1 MRRVSGLVPMALLQR
16 AARIAD
22 VSSSP
27 VSATVHRPQA
37 PPATRRLDRQVDIIG
52 QPPGADVAYFSS
64 AARAL
69 ASEDAARSD
78 SSTPVALYAP
88 GVRFDGYA

>member
-1 MRRVSGLVPMALLQR
+1 MRWASGLVPMALLQR
-16 AARIAD
+16 AARMAG

-69 ASEDAARSD
+69 AGEDAARSD

-88 GVRFDGYA
+88 GVRFDAYA

>member
-1 MRRVSGLVPMALLQR
+1 M
-16 AARIAD
+16 
-22 VSSSP
+22 SSSIRQQHLGV
-27 VSATVHRPQA
+27 VSATAHRPQA
-37 PPATRRLDRQVDIIG
+37 PTATRALDRQVDIIG
-52 QPPGADVAYFSS
+52 QPPGADVAYFSA

-78 SSTPVALYAP
+78 SATPVALYAP

>member
-1 MRRVSGLVPMALLQR
+1 MRRVPGLVAMALLPR
-16 AARIAD
+16 AARIAG
-22 VSSSP
+22 VSSP
-27 VSATVHRPQA
+27 VSATVHRPQT

-52 QPPGADVAYFSS
+52 LPPGADVAYFSS

-78 SSTPVALYAP
+78 SSAPVALYAP